1 MTTRPCLPAGKVGK
15 DVLKRLV
22 FTCLGVSSDKVITGP
37 KVGEDAA
44 ILDMDDKVLILKANP
59 ITGAE
64 SRIGWL
70 AVHINA
76 NDVAVRGAD
85 PKWYMS
91 IILLPE
97 GSEEDLLRVIM
108 TEQHEACCELG
119 VSIIGGHTEV
129 APGLSRPIIAGFMI
143 GETTRERYVTTG
155 GAQAGD
161 KIILTKGVG
170 IEGTGILAT
179 DMRETLL
186 KLVDTEILDK
196 AASMLN
202 EINVVPEAL
211 IAGRVEGV
219 HSIHTPTEGGLLNG
233 LIEVSEASN
242 HGFTIYEDRLLIRHE
257 TSIVADALGVDPLK
271 LLSSGSLLI
280 TVDPDQ
286 AEKVIEKLSGI
297 GVESRVIGEVTS
309 DPKSRLLIKIDGE
322 VVPVDDV
329 FQDEI
334 YRLLC
339 E

>member
-15 DVLKRLV
+15 DILKRLV

>member
-309 DPKSRLLIKIDGE
+309 DPKSRLLIRIDGE

>member
-1 MTTRPCLPAGKVGK
+1 MTTRPYLPAGKVGK

-309 DPKSRLLIKIDGE
+309 DPKSRLLIRIDGE

>member
-1 MTTRPCLPAGKVGK
+1 MTTRPYLPAGKVGK

-280 TVDPDQ
+280 TIDPDQ

-297 GVESRVIGEVTS
+297 GVESRVIGEVTF

>member
-91 IILLPE
+91 IVLLPE

>member
-186 KLVDTEILDK
+186 KLVNTEILDK

>member
-15 DVLKRLV
+15 DILKRLV

-286 AEKVIEKLSGI
+286 AEKVIKKLSGI

>member
-297 GVESRVIGEVTS
+297 GVESRVIGEVTF

>member
-1 MTTRPCLPAGKVGK
+1 MTTRPYLPAGKVGK

>member
-37 KVGEDAA
+37 NVGEDAA